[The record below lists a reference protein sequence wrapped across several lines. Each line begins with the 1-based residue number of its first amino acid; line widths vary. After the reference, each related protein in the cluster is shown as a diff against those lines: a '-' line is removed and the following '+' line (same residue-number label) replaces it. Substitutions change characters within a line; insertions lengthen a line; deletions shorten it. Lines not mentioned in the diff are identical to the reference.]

1 MQNYLFL
8 IPLFPLLGFLI
19 NGLFSRRFGEKTIG
33 VLASAMVFASF
44 VTGVGGFL
52 ELLGRSEADRLLV
65 QSLYQWM
72 STGSFSVDVSLRFD
86 ALSAL
91 MVLVVTGV
99 GFLIH
104 VYSIGY
110 MHGERGFGRFF
121 AFLNLFTF
129 MMLLLVLG
137 NNFLVMFLGWEGV
150 GLSSYLL
157 IGFYYDRV
165 FDEETGLTCA
175 QAGKKAFVVNRVGDF
190 GFLLGMFLIFAAF
203 GSLNFDQV
211 FAQASGMNSGIATA
225 ICLLLFVGATG
236 KSAQLPLY
244 VWLPDAMAGPTPVSA
259 LIHAATMVTA
269 GVYMVARC
277 SILYLQSPFAMSV
290 VAIVGVATAL
300 FAATMA
306 LTSSDIKKILAYS
319 TISQLGYMFLAC
331 GVGAFAAGIF
341 HLMTH
346 AFFKALLFLGAG
358 SVMHGLA
365 GETRIEKMGGLKKH
379 MPRTA
384 WTFLVGGLA
393 LSGIPIFAGFFSK
406 DEILWKAFSSEHGSL
421 ALWAVG
427 LLAAGLTAFYVF
439 RMIFMTFYGHA
450 RYSHEAI
457 PHVHES
463 PPLMTVPLMI
473 LAVLSTIGGFVGI
486 PHLFNAIESYLHPVF
501 ATGAAAAVEAHGAV
515 GAELGLM
522 VLSVVIAGLGIYLAA
537 QIYLKNPQI
546 ADRLAASFRPLYQ
559 LLRRKYYVDELYD
572 MLFVKPLHWLSDSF
586 LWKIFDVKIID
597 GAVNGS
603 ARFFG
608 GLSETLR
615 FMQTGVVQTYALG
628 ILVGILA
635 ILGFFF
641 MR

>member
-19 NGLFSRRFGEKTIG
+19 NGLLSRFLGEKTIG
-33 VLASAMVFASF
+33 AIASAMVFASL
-44 VTGVGGFL
+44 VIAAIGFF
-52 ELLGRSEADRLLV
+52 ELLALPEHDRLFS
-65 QSLYQWM
+65 QTLYQWM
-72 STGSFSVDVSLRFD
+72 STGAFAIDVSLRFD

-150 GLSSYLL
+150 GLCSYLL

-165 FDEETGLTCA
+165 FDQETGLTCA
-175 QAGKKAFVVNRVGDF
+175 QAGKKAFIVNRVGDF
-190 GFLLGMFLIFAAF
+190 GFLLGMFLIFATF

-211 FAQASGMNSGIATA
+211 FSQANTISPATATA

-269 GVYMVARC
+269 GVYMVAR
-277 SILYLQSPFAMSV
+277 SSALYLQSPAAMSV
-290 VAIVGVATAL
+290 VAIIGAATAI
-300 FAATMA
+300 FAATIA
-306 LTSSDIKKILAYS
+306 LTSPDIKKVLAYS
-319 TISQLGYMFLAC
+319 TVSQLGYMFLAC

-358 SVMHGLA
+358 SVMHGMA
-365 GETRIEKMGGLKKH
+365 GETRLEKMGGLKNH
-379 MPRTA
+379 MPITWR
-384 WTFLVGGLA
+384 TFLVGGLA

-406 DEILWKAFSSEHGSL
+406 DEILWKTFSSAHGSKV
-421 ALWAVG
+421 LWAIG
-427 LLAAGLTAFYVF
+427 LAAAGLTAFYVF
-439 RMIFMTFYGHA
+439 RMIFMAFYGPA
-450 RYSHEAI
+450 RYNHETV

-463 PPLMTVPLMI
+463 PLLMSAPLII
-473 LAVLSTIGGFVGI
+473 LAGLSTIGGLIGV
-486 PHLFNAIESYLHPVF
+486 PLVFNKIEEYLHPVF
-501 ATGAAAAVEAHGAV
+501 AHTGAV
-515 GAELGLM
+515 GEEHGEPGVELGLM
-522 VLSVVIAGLGIYLAA
+522 ILSVLVAGLGIYLAA
-537 QIYLKNPQI
+537 LIYLKKPQM
-546 ADRLAASFRPLYQ
+546 ADQLAASWRPLYQ
-559 LLRRKYYVDELYD
+559 LLRKKYYVDEIYET
-572 MLFVKPLHWLSDSF
+572 LFVKPIHWLSESF
-586 LWKIFDVKIID
+586 LWKIFDVEIID
-597 GAVNGS
+597 GLVNGS
-603 ARFFG
+603 AKFFG
-608 GLSETLR
+608 GLSSALR
-615 FMQTGVVQTYALG
+615 YTNSGVVQTYALS
-628 ILVGILA
+628 IIAGILA
-635 ILGFFF
+635 ILGYLLA
-641 MR
+641 R